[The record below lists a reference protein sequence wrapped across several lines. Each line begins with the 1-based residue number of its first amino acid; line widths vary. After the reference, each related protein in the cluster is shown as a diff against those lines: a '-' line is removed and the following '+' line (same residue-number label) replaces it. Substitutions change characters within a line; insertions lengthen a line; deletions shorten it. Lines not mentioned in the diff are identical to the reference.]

1 MNGVEGKAF
10 RVLIDTMGHGRS
22 ETRRGGDPGCGISEA
37 GVRGDEP
44 QGTHGQHGNSPRRV
58 LREWLDCT
66 GGASRSHRSRMGRTR
81 TWSISGIPFG
91 APSKARRL
99 GMPSS
104 AHFPFGPRGSTVSG
118 RHSSLMNVVISFK
131 EVPHHRIPNPSRFQI
146 ARPIIRIQSSS
157 PATPIVKVITGHSG
171 QLVLRG
177 HSPQS
182 VSFIVFLPAYQLTA
196 GGFFPVSVSPSSCR
210 VPRASQAPRSL
221 PASPAPAAPARR
233 LRPWSSSG
241 PIYAIT

>member
-157 PATPIVKVITGHSG
+157 PATPIVKVITGHSA
-171 QLVLRG
+171 QPVLRAD
-177 HSPQS
+177 SPKS
-182 VSFIVFLPAYQLTA
+182 VSFSVCSSPLTSLRWGEFSQVGA
-196 GGFFPVSVSPSSCR
+196 LQSSR
-210 VPRASQAPRSL
+210 RASARSSSSRFARSRASRSL
-221 PASPAPAAPARR
+221 ALGEEQ
-233 LRPWSSSG
+233 LRVAYSM
-241 PIYAIT
+241 T